1 MSGRGKKTLDML
13 NAKTEDPNPREKAL
27 LPQLPVLVSRTEY
40 RVCKLGKE
48 TSSPVISKSDP
59 GGMCRA
65 DAPRWGGL
73 RQEGV
78 VVTQQW
84 VC

>member
-1 MSGRGKKTLDML
+1 MSGRGKKTLEML
-13 NAKTEDPNPREKAL
+13 TAKTEDPNPRQKTRL
-27 LPQLPVLVSRTEY
+27 SQLPVLVSRTEY

-48 TSSPVISKSDP
+48 MSSPVMSKSDP
-59 GGMCRA
+59 RGMCRA
-65 DAPRWGGL
+65 DAPRWGGV
-73 RQEGV
+73 RQEAM